1 MSQFKY
7 IFDRNEIKIP
17 NDFEIEKKGND
28 KIFIILIKIN
38 IKESNLSW
46 SIINQKYLKCIYKV
60 DKNFKKL

>member
-38 IKESNLSW
+38 IKESNLS
-46 SIINQKYLKCIYKV
+46 
-60 DKNFKKL
+60 